1 MSGVTARHVP
11 QMAGAPVAGLA
22 DPGECLW
29 QPAPATYRSFGGI
42 RAWFVNG
49 MIAAFFAAPLDAG
62 ARVGYEICSNM
73 SQTET
78 HHFQAE
84 IQQLLDIV
92 IHSLYTDKEIFVREL
107 ISNAADACEKLRFQH
122 SSGTGIFQSEI
133 TPAISVT
140 TDDKAGTITIADTGC
155 GMTHGELVENLGTI
169 AHSGS
174 KAFLKQ
180 LAEDKK
186 PDVGLIGQFG
196 VGFYSA
202 FMVAKRVT
210 VFSRSFAPEETGW
223 QWTSAGGGGYELAPG
238 ADLPRGTKI
247 TLELKDDAKDFSQ
260 ASTVERIIQRYSSFV
275 PFPIELNSKRL
286 NTVQAIWAR
295 NKNEIK
301 EEEYNE
307 FYTFVGHDHE
317 KPLFRLHF
325 TADAPLAIQAL
336 LFVPQR
342 NFETLGMGRLD
353 SEVNLYCRK
362 VLIQAKAKGLFPEW
376 LRFLKGVVDSEDLP
390 LNISRE
396 TMQDTSLMQK
406 LNKVLTGR
414 FLKFLDEQSEK
425 EAAAYEKF
433 YTEYQR
439 FLKEGIVTDFT
450 HKEALGK
457 LLRFESS
464 TLDKGKLTSL
474 ADYVKRMPSEQKE
487 IYCLLTP
494 NRAAAEASP
503 YFEVFRERKFE
514 VLFLYD
520 AWDEFVMEHLH
531 TFDGKPL
538 KLAEKAELDLSET
551 KTDGALSD
559 DAAKSLAQWLK
570 QTLGEKIGDVRVSKR
585 LVDSPAVVVDADKF
599 MTASMR
605 RMMKAMKQDA
615 EPDAPVKY
623 DLEINP
629 AHPLVTRLE
638 AIRQKDNELAGSVAE
653 QILDNARVAAGLL
666 EDPRAMLTR
675 LNKLLEQVL
684 TRAPS
689 S

>member
-1 MSGVTARHVP
+1 MSK
-11 QMAGAPVAGLA
+11 
-22 DPGECLW
+22 
-29 QPAPATYRSFGGI
+29 
-42 RAWFVNG
+42 
-49 MIAAFFAAPLDAG
+49 
-62 ARVGYEICSNM
+62 
-73 SQTET
+73 TES

-107 ISNAADACEKLRFQH
+107 ISNAADACEKLRFNQ
-122 SSGTGIFQSEI
+122 SSGKPIYQSEAA
-133 TPAISVT
+133 PVISVT
-140 TDDKAGTITIADTGC
+140 TDDKAATITIADAGV

-169 AHSGS
+169 AHSGT

-210 VFSRSFAPEETGW
+210 VLSRSFAPEEQGW
-223 QWTSAGGGGYELAPG
+223 QWTSEGGGGYELSPS
-238 ADLPRGTKI
+238 ADVLRGTKV
-247 TLELKDDAKDFSQ
+247 TLELKDDAKEFAQ
-260 ASTVERIIQRYSSFV
+260 ENRVEGIIKRYSSFV
-275 PFPIELNSKRL
+275 PFPIELNGKRL

-307 FYTFVGHDHE
+307 FYTFAGHDHD

-325 TADAPLAIQAL
+325 AADAPLAIQAL

-342 NFETLGMGRLD
+342 NFETLGMGRID

-362 VLIQAKAKGLFPEW
+362 VLIQAKAKGLFPDW

-425 EAAAYEKF
+425 EAESYEKF
-433 YTEYQR
+433 YSEYQR
-439 FLKEGIVTDFT
+439 FLKEGVVTDFT
-450 HKEALGK
+450 HKDALGK
-457 LLRFESS
+457 LLRYESS

-494 NRAAAEASP
+494 NRAAAESSP

-520 AWDEFVMEHLH
+520 PWDEFVVEHLH
-531 TFDGKPL
+531 EFDGKPL
-538 KLAEKAELDLSET
+538 KLAEKAEVDLAAARKE
-551 KTDGALSD
+551 GALSD
-559 DAAKSLAQWLK
+559 EAAKSLSQWLK
-570 QTLGEKIGDVRVSKR
+570 ETLGDRVGEVRVSQR
-585 LVDSPAVVVDADKF
+585 LVDSPAVVMDPDKF
-599 MTASMR
+599 MTSGMR
-605 RMMKAMKQDA
+605 RILKAAKKDGADA
-615 EPDAPVKY
+615 AVKY

-629 AHPLVTRLE
+629 AHPIISRLDST
-638 AIRQKDNELAGSVAE
+638 RQKDAALATSVAE
-653 QILDNARVAAGLL
+653 QILDNARVAAGVL
-666 EDPRAMLTR
+666 EDPRAMVNR
-675 LNKLLEQVL
+675 LNHLLEKVL
-684 TRAPS
+684 KE
-689 S
+689 

>member
-1 MSGVTARHVP
+1 MSK
-11 QMAGAPVAGLA
+11 
-22 DPGECLW
+22 
-29 QPAPATYRSFGGI
+29 
-42 RAWFVNG
+42 
-49 MIAAFFAAPLDAG
+49 
-62 ARVGYEICSNM
+62 
-73 SQTET
+73 TET

-84 IQQLLDIV
+84 IQQLLNIV

-107 ISNAADACEKLRFQH
+107 ISNAADACEKLRFSQ
-122 SSGTGIFQSEI
+122 SSGKTIHQSEI
-133 TPAISVT
+133 APTITIV
-140 TDDKAGTITIADTGC
+140 TDDKAGTVTITDTGL

-169 AHSGS
+169 AHSGT

-180 LAEDKK
+180 LAEKRK

-202 FMVAKRVT
+202 FMVAKKVT
-210 VFSRSFAPEETGW
+210 VLSRSFAPEEQGW
-223 QWTSAGGGGYELAPG
+223 QWTSEGMGGYELAPA

-247 TLELKDDAKDFSQ
+247 TLELKDDAKDFAQ
-260 ASTVERIIQRYSSFV
+260 ESTVERIIQRYSSFV
-275 PFPIELNSKRL
+275 PFPIELNTKRL

-295 NKNEIK
+295 SKNEIK

-307 FYTFVGHDHE
+307 FYTFVGHDHD

-325 TADAPLAIQAL
+325 SADAPLAIQAL

-342 NFETLGMGRLD
+342 NFESMGMGRID

-425 EAAAYEKF
+425 EAEAYEKF
-433 YTEYQR
+433 YFEYQR
-439 FLKEGIVTDFT
+439 FLKEGVVTDFA
-450 HKEALGK
+450 HKESLGK

-464 TLDKGKLTSL
+464 SLDKGKLTSL
-474 ADYVKRMPSEQKE
+474 ADYVKRMSSEQKE
-487 IYCLLTP
+487 VYCLLAP
-494 NRAAAEASP
+494 NRAAAESSP
-503 YFEVFRERKFE
+503 YFEVFKERKFE

-520 AWDEFVMEHLH
+520 PWDEFVMEHLRE
-531 TFDGKPL
+531 FDGKQL
-538 KLAEKAELDLSET
+538 KLAEKADLNLNEA
-551 KTDGALSD
+551 KKDGALSE
-559 DAAKSLAQWLK
+559 DAAKSLSAWLK
-570 QTLGEKIGDVRVSKR
+570 ESLGDRVGEVRVSQR
-585 LVDSPAVVVDADKF
+585 LVESPAVVVDSDKF

-605 RMMKAMKQDA
+605 RIMKAMKQDA
-615 EPDAPVKY
+615 ETTAPVKH

-629 AHPLVTRLE
+629 AHPIMSRLD
-638 AIRQKDNELAGSVAE
+638 AMRQKDATLAASVAE
-653 QILDNARVAAGLL
+653 QVLDNARVAAGLL
-666 EDPRAMLTR
+666 EDPRTMLNR
-675 LNKLLEQVL
+675 LNQLLEQVL
-684 TRAPS
+684 AK
-689 S
+689 

>member
-1 MSGVTARHVP
+1 MQKES
-11 QMAGAPVAGLA
+11 
-22 DPGECLW
+22 
-29 QPAPATYRSFGGI
+29 
-42 RAWFVNG
+42 
-49 MIAAFFAAPLDAG
+49 
-62 ARVGYEICSNM
+62 
-73 SQTET
+73 

-107 ISNAADACEKLRFQH
+107 ISNAADACEKLRFNQ
-122 SSGTGIFQSEI
+122 SSGQPVYQSDIAPGI
-133 TPAISVT
+133 TVT
-140 TDDKAGTITIADTGC
+140 TDDKAGTITITDTGC

-169 AHSGS
+169 AHSGT

-180 LAEDKK
+180 LAEEKK

-202 FMVAKRVT
+202 FMVAKKVT
-210 VFSRSFAPEETGW
+210 VLSRSFAPDEQGW
-223 QWTSAGGGGYELAPG
+223 QWISAGGGGYELAPA

-247 TLELKDDAKDFSQ
+247 TLELKDDAKDFAQ
-260 ASTVERIIQRYSSFV
+260 EPTVERIIQRYSSFV
-275 PFPIELNSKRL
+275 PFPIELNTKRL

-307 FYTFVGHDHE
+307 FYTFIGHDHD

-325 TADAPLAIQAL
+325 SADAPLAIQSL
-336 LFVPQR
+336 LFVSGR
-342 NFETLGMGRLD
+342 NFETLGMGRID

-406 LNKVLTGR
+406 LNKVLTSR
-414 FLKFLDEQSEK
+414 FLKFLDKQSEK
-425 EAAAYEKF
+425 EADAYEKF
-433 YTEYQR
+433 YHEYQR
-439 FLKEGIVTDFT
+439 FLKEGVVTDFT

-457 LLRFESS
+457 LLRYESS
-464 TLDKGKLTSL
+464 SLDQGKLTSL
-474 ADYVKRMPSEQKE
+474 ADYVKRMSGEQKE
-487 IYCLLTP
+487 IYCLLAA

-503 YFEVFRERKFE
+503 YFEVFKERKFE

-538 KLAEKAELDLSET
+538 KLAEKAELNISAKRENALSEE
-551 KTDGALSD
+551 
-559 DAAKSLAQWLK
+559 AAKSLAQWLK
-570 QTLGEKIGDVRVSKR
+570 ETLGDKVGEVRASQR
-585 LVDSPAVVVDADKF
+585 LVESPAVVVDADKF
-599 MTASMR
+599 MTANMR
-605 RMMKAMKQDA
+605 RIMKAMKQDG
-615 EPDAPVKY
+615 PDLPAAKH

-629 AHPLVTRLE
+629 AHPIMARLD
-638 AIRQKDNELAGSVAE
+638 AMRLKDAALAGSVAE

-675 LNKLLEQVL
+675 LNSLLEKVL
-684 TRAPS
+684 TKE
-689 S
+689 

>member
-1 MSGVTARHVP
+1 MSKP
-11 QMAGAPVAGLA
+11 
-22 DPGECLW
+22 E
-29 QPAPATYRSFGGI
+29 S
-42 RAWFVNG
+42 
-49 MIAAFFAAPLDAG
+49 
-62 ARVGYEICSNM
+62 
-73 SQTET
+73 

-107 ISNAADACEKLRFQH
+107 ISNAADACEKLRFNQ
-122 SSGTGIFQSEI
+122 SSGKAIHQPEIAATIFL
-133 TPAISVT
+133 T
-140 TDDKAGTITIADTGC
+140 TDDKAATITIADTGI

-169 AHSGS
+169 AHSGT

-202 FMVAKRVT
+202 FMVAKKVT
-210 VFSRSFAPEETGW
+210 VLSRSFVPEEQGW
-223 QWTSAGGGGYELAPG
+223 QWTSEGGGGYELTLA

-247 TLELKDDAKDFSQ
+247 TLELKDDAKDF
-260 ASTVERIIQRYSSFV
+260 ATESTVERIIQRYSSFV
-275 PFPIELNSKRL
+275 PFPIELNTKRL

-307 FYTFVGHDHE
+307 FYTFVGHDHDQ
-317 KPLFRLHF
+317 PLFRLHF
-325 TADAPLAIQAL
+325 SADAPLAIQAL
-336 LFVPQR
+336 LFVPGR
-342 NFETLGMGRLD
+342 NFESMGMGRMD

-414 FLKFLDEQSEK
+414 FLKSLDEQSEK
-425 EAAAYEKF
+425 EAEAYEKF
-433 YTEYQR
+433 YGEYNR

-464 TLDKGKLTSL
+464 SLDKGKLTSL
-474 ADYVKRMPSEQKE
+474 ANYVKRMASEQKE

-494 NRAAAEASP
+494 NRAAAESSP
-503 YFEVFRERKFE
+503 YFEVFRERKWE

-520 AWDEFVMEHLH
+520 PWDEFVMEHLH
-531 TFDGKPL
+531 TFDGKPMR
-538 KLAEKAELDLSET
+538 LAEKAELNLSEA
-551 KTDGALSD
+551 KKDGVLSE
-559 DAAKSLAQWLK
+559 DAAKSLSQWLK
-570 QTLGEKIGDVRVSKR
+570 ETLGDKVGEVRVSQR
-585 LVDSPAVVVDADKF
+585 LVESPAVVLDA
-599 MTASMR
+599 
-605 RMMKAMKQDA
+605 
-615 EPDAPVKY
+615 
-623 DLEINP
+623 
-629 AHPLVTRLE
+629 
-638 AIRQKDNELAGSVAE
+638 
-653 QILDNARVAAGLL
+653 
-666 EDPRAMLTR
+666 
-675 LNKLLEQVL
+675 
-684 TRAPS
+684 
-689 S
+689 

>member
-1 MSGVTARHVP
+1 MSK
-11 QMAGAPVAGLA
+11 
-22 DPGECLW
+22 
-29 QPAPATYRSFGGI
+29 
-42 RAWFVNG
+42 
-49 MIAAFFAAPLDAG
+49 
-62 ARVGYEICSNM
+62 
-73 SQTET
+73 TES
-78 HHFQAE
+78 HQFQAE
-84 IQQLLDIV
+84 IQQLLNIV

-107 ISNAADACEKLRFQH
+107 VSNGADACEKLRFHQA
-122 SSGTGIFQSEI
+122 SGRPLHQSEI
-133 TPAISVT
+133 APSITVT
-140 TDDKAGTITIADTGC
+140 TDDKAGTITITDTGL

-169 AHSGS
+169 AHSGT

-180 LAEDKK
+180 IAEEKK

-210 VFSRSFAPEETGW
+210 VLSRSFAPEEQGW
-223 QWTSAGGGGYELAPG
+223 QWTSEGMGGYELVAA

-247 TLELKDDAKDFSQ
+247 TLELKDDAKEFAEGS
-260 ASTVERIIQRYSSFV
+260 AVERIIQRYSSFV
-275 PFPIELNSKRL
+275 PFPIELNGKRL

-295 NKNEIK
+295 SKGEIK

-325 TADAPLAIQAL
+325 NADAPLAIQAL

-342 NFETLGMGRLD
+342 NFETMGMGRMD

-414 FLKFLDEQSEK
+414 LLKFLDEQAEK
-425 EAAAYEKF
+425 DPDSYGKF
-433 YTEYQR
+433 YEEYQR
-439 FLKEGIVTDFT
+439 FLKEGVVTDFT

-464 TLDKGKLTSL
+464 TLDKGRLTSL

-487 IYCLLTP
+487 IYCLMAP

-503 YFEVFRERKFE
+503 YYEVFRDRKFE

-520 AWDEFVMEHLH
+520 AWDEFVTDHLH

-538 KLAEKAELDLSET
+538 KLAEKADLNVNEV
-551 KTDGALSD
+551 KKDGALSEE
-559 DAAKSLAQWLK
+559 AAKSLAQWLK
-570 QTLGEKIGDVRVSKR
+570 ESLGDKVGAVRASQR
-585 LVDSPAVVVDADKF
+585 LVESPAVVVDSDKF
-599 MTASMR
+599 MTANMR
-605 RMMKAMKQDA
+605 RIMKAMKKDA
-615 EPDAPVKY
+615 TEDVPLKH

-629 AHPLVTRLE
+629 AHPIMTRLD
-638 AIRQKDNELAGSVAE
+638 AMRQKDAVLAASVAE
-653 QILDNARVAAGLL
+653 QVLDNARVAAGLL
-666 EDPRAMLTR
+666 EDPRAMLNR
-675 LNKLLEQVL
+675 LNQLLEKVL
-684 TRAPS
+684 TKE
-689 S
+689 

>member
-1 MSGVTARHVP
+1 MSK
-11 QMAGAPVAGLA
+11 
-22 DPGECLW
+22 
-29 QPAPATYRSFGGI
+29 
-42 RAWFVNG
+42 
-49 MIAAFFAAPLDAG
+49 
-62 ARVGYEICSNM
+62 
-73 SQTET
+73 TET

-84 IQQLLDIV
+84 IQQLLNIV

-107 ISNAADACEKLRFQH
+107 ISNAADACEKLRFYQ
-122 SSGTGIFQSEI
+122 SSGKPIHQPDVAPGI
-133 TPAISVT
+133 TVT
-140 TDDKAGTITIADTGC
+140 TDDKAGTITISDTGL

-169 AHSGS
+169 AHSGT

-180 LAEDKK
+180 LAEEKK
-186 PDVGLIGQFG
+186 PDASLIGQFG

-202 FMVAKRVT
+202 FMVAKKVT
-210 VFSRSFAPEETGW
+210 VFSRSFAPEEPGW
-223 QWTSAGGGGYELAPG
+223 QWTSEGGGGYELAPA

-247 TLELKDDAKDFSQ
+247 TLELKDDAKDFAQ
-260 ASTVERIIQRYSSFV
+260 ESTVERIIQRYSSFV
-275 PFPIELNSKRL
+275 PFPIELNGKRL

-301 EEEYNE
+301 DEEYSE
-307 FYTFVGHDHE
+307 FYTFTGHDHE

-325 TADAPLAIQAL
+325 SADAPLAIQSL

-342 NFETLGMGRLD
+342 NFETLGLGRID

-362 VLIQAKAKGLFPEW
+362 ILIQAKAKGLFPEW

-406 LNKVLTGR
+406 LNKVLTSR

-425 EAAAYEKF
+425 EADAYGKF
-433 YTEYQR
+433 YAEYQR
-439 FLKEGIVTDFT
+439 FLKEGVVTDFT

-464 TLDKGKLTSL
+464 LLDQGRLTSL
-474 ADYVKRMPSEQKE
+474 ADYMKRMSGEQKE
-487 IYCLLTP
+487 IYCLLAP
-494 NRAAAEASP
+494 NHAAAEASP
-503 YFEVFRERKFE
+503 YFEVFKERKWE

-538 KLAEKAELDLSET
+538 RLAEKADLNLSARR
-551 KTDGALSD
+551 DGALSE
-559 DAAKSLAQWLK
+559 DAAKELAKWLK
-570 QTLGEKIGDVRVSKR
+570 ETLGDKVGEVRVSQR
-585 LVDSPAVVVDADKF
+585 LVESPAVVVDADKF
-599 MTASMR
+599 MTANMR
-605 RMMKAMKQDA
+605 RILKAMKQDGPNPA
-615 EPDAPVKY
+615 AVKH
-623 DLEINP
+623 DFEINP
-629 AHPLVTRLE
+629 AHPIISRLD
-638 AIRQKDNELAGSVAE
+638 AMRPKDSALAASVAE

-675 LNKLLEQVL
+675 LNQLLEKML
-684 TRAPS
+684 S
-689 S
+689 KD

>member
-1 MSGVTARHVP
+1 MDY
-11 QMAGAPVAGLA
+11 PVA
-22 DPGECLW
+22 
-29 QPAPATYRSFGGI
+29 F
-42 RAWFVNG
+42 
-49 MIAAFFAAPLDAG
+49 
-62 ARVGYEICSNM
+62 M
-73 SQTET
+73 SKTET

-84 IQQLLDIV
+84 IQQLLNIV

-107 ISNAADACEKLRFQH
+107 ISNSSDACEKLRFRQ
-122 SSGTGIFQSEI
+122 SSGSAVYQPELAST
-133 TPAISVT
+133 ISVA
-140 TDDKAGTITIADTGC
+140 TDDKAGTITITDTGL

-169 AHSGS
+169 AHSGT

-202 FMVAKRVT
+202 FMVAKKVT
-210 VFSRSFAPEETGW
+210 VLSRSFAPEESGW
-223 QWTSAGGGGYELAPG
+223 QWTSEGMGGYELAPA

-247 TLELKDDAKDFSQ
+247 TLELKDDAKDFAQES
-260 ASTVERIIQRYSSFV
+260 SVERIIQRYSSFV
-275 PFPIELNSKRL
+275 PFPIELNGKRL

-307 FYTFVGHDHE
+307 FYTFVGHDHD

-336 LFVPQR
+336 LFVPSR

-406 LNKVLTGR
+406 LNKVLTSR

-433 YTEYQR
+433 YAEYQR
-439 FLKEGIVTDFT
+439 FLKEGVVTDFT

-464 TLDKGKLTSL
+464 TTEKGKLTSL
-474 ADYVKRMPSEQKE
+474 ADYVKRMASEQKE
-487 IYCLLTP
+487 IYCLLTA

-503 YFEVFRERKFE
+503 YFEVFRERKYE

-520 AWDEFVMEHLH
+520 AWDEFVIEHLH
-531 TFDGKPL
+531 TFEGKTL
-538 KLAEKAELDLSET
+538 KLAEKAELDLSDA
-551 KTDGALSD
+551 KKDGALSEE
-559 DAAKSLAQWLK
+559 AAKALAQWLK
-570 QTLGEKIGDVRVSKR
+570 ESLGDKVGEVRTSKR

-605 RMMKAMKQDA
+605 RMMKAMRQDQT
-615 EPDAPVKY
+615 EDAPVKH

-638 AIRQKDNELAGSVAE
+638 AMRQKDSALAVSVAE
-653 QILDNARVAAGLL
+653 QMLDNARVAAGLL

-675 LNKLLEQVL
+675 LNQLLERVL
-684 TRAPS
+684 AKES
-689 S
+689 

>member
-1 MSGVTARHVP
+1 MSK
-11 QMAGAPVAGLA
+11 
-22 DPGECLW
+22 
-29 QPAPATYRSFGGI
+29 
-42 RAWFVNG
+42 
-49 MIAAFFAAPLDAG
+49 
-62 ARVGYEICSNM
+62 
-73 SQTET
+73 TES

-107 ISNAADACEKLRFQH
+107 ISNAADACEKLRFNQ
-122 SSGTGIFQSEI
+122 SSGKPLHQSD
-133 TPAISVT
+133 TAPAIVVS
-140 TDDKAGTITIADTGC
+140 TDDKAGTITITDTGC

-169 AHSGS
+169 AHSGT

-210 VFSRSFAPEETGW
+210 VSSRSFAPDEPGW
-223 QWTSAGGGGYELAPG
+223 QWTSEGGGGYEISPA

-247 TLELKDDAKDFSQ
+247 TLELKDDAKEFAQ
-260 ASTVERIIQRYSSFV
+260 ENTVERIIQRYSSFV

-307 FYTFVGHDHE
+307 FYTFVGHDHD

-325 TADAPLAIQAL
+325 SADAPLAIQAL

-342 NFETLGMGRLD
+342 NFESMGMGRMD

-425 EAAAYEKF
+425 EAEAYEKF
-433 YTEYQR
+433 YHEYQR
-439 FLKEGIVTDFT
+439 FLKEGVVTDFT
-450 HKEALGK
+450 HKDALGK

-464 TLDKGKLTSL
+464 SLDKGKLTSL
-474 ADYVKRMPSEQKE
+474 ADYVKRMASEQKE
-487 IYCLLTP
+487 IYCLLSP
-494 NRAAAEASP
+494 NRAAAESSP
-503 YFEVFRERKFE
+503 YFEVFKERKFE

-520 AWDEFVMEHLH
+520 PWDEFVMEHLH
-531 TFDGKPL
+531 SFDGKTL
-538 KLAEKAELDLSET
+538 RLAEKADLNLNET
-551 KTDGALSD
+551 KKDGALSE
-559 DAAKSLAQWLK
+559 DAAKALAQWLK
-570 QTLGEKIGDVRVSKR
+570 ESLGDKIGEVRASQR
-585 LVDSPAVVVDADKF
+585 LVESPAVVVDADKF
-599 MTASMR
+599 MTSSMR
-605 RMMKAMKQDA
+605 HIMKAAKREGEDGL
-615 EPDAPVKY
+615 PDKY

-629 AHPLVTRLE
+629 AHPIISQLD
-638 AIRQKDNELAGSVAE
+638 AMRQKDAALAVSVAE
-653 QILDNARVAAGLL
+653 QVLDNARVAAGLL
-666 EDPRAMLTR
+666 EDPRTMLAR
-675 LNKLLEQVL
+675 LNQLLEKVL
-684 TRAPS
+684 S
-689 S
+689 KS

>member
-1 MSGVTARHVP
+1 MST
-11 QMAGAPVAGLA
+11 
-22 DPGECLW
+22 
-29 QPAPATYRSFGGI
+29 
-42 RAWFVNG
+42 
-49 MIAAFFAAPLDAG
+49 
-62 ARVGYEICSNM
+62 
-73 SQTET
+73 TET

-84 IQQLLDIV
+84 IQQLLNIV

-107 ISNAADACEKLRFQH
+107 ISNAADACEKLRFKQ
-122 SSGTGIFQSEI
+122 SSGIAIYQSDVA
-133 TPAISVT
+133 PAIFVT
-140 TDDKAGTITIADTGC
+140 TDDKAGTITISDTGL

-169 AHSGS
+169 AHSGT

-180 LAEDKK
+180 LAEDTK

-210 VFSRSFAPEETGW
+210 VLSRSFVPEEQGW
-223 QWTSAGGGGYELAPG
+223 QWISEGGGGYELAPA

-247 TLELKDDAKDFSQ
+247 TLELKDDAKDFAQ
-260 ASTVERIIQRYSSFV
+260 ANTIEQIIQRYSSFV
-275 PFPIELNSKRL
+275 PFPIELNGNRL

-295 NKNEIK
+295 SKSEIK

-307 FYTFVGHDHE
+307 FYTFVGHDHD

-336 LFVPQR
+336 LFVPAR
-342 NFETLGMGRLD
+342 NFETMGMGRID

-425 EAAAYEKF
+425 DAVAYDKF
-433 YTEYQR
+433 YEEYQR
-439 FLKEGIVTDFT
+439 FLKEGVVTDFT
-450 HKEALGK
+450 HKDALGK

-474 ADYVKRMPSEQKE
+474 TDYVKRMPSDQKE
-487 IYCLLTP
+487 IYCLLAA
-494 NRAAAEASP
+494 NRAAAESSP

-514 VLFLYD
+514 VLFMYD

-531 TFDGKPL
+531 TFDGKSL
-538 KLAEKAELDLSET
+538 RLAEKAELNLSAKKESALSE
-551 KTDGALSD
+551 

-570 QTLGEKIGDVRVSKR
+570 ETLGEKIGEVRVSER
-585 LVDSPAVVVDADKF
+585 LVESPAVVVDADKF
-599 MTASMR
+599 MTSSMR
-605 RMMKAMKQDA
+605 RMMKAMKKEGEEMPA
-615 EPDAPVKY
+615 AKY

-629 AHPLVTRLE
+629 AHPILSRLN
-638 AIRQKDNELAGSVAE
+638 AMRQKDAPLAGSVAE

-666 EDPRAMLTR
+666 EDPRTMLNR
-675 LNKLLEQVL
+675 LNQLLEKVL
-684 TRAPS
+684 T
-689 S
+689 